1 MRHEAGDLEVVLR
14 RIALRSGIDAAVR
27 TLARAAAL
35 GSAGLLL
42 WALAT
47 LVLPLPLPLRPV
59 ALAGAGALA
68 AAFPL
73 LVRRRRPSVLAAA
86 RLADRRL
93 GLADRIGTA
102 VDLLRRP
109 APPAGLARLQVAD
122 ALARARSLT
131 PREVAP
137 VRAPREA
144 WAAAGGCALLVV
156 WAQFLAGWSLPW
168 TPAARTLAV
177 IHDQG
182 RALEDMG
189 RRLEA
194 AARAR
199 GLPETRRAAPQ
210 VEDLGRRLS
219 APHIGRDEAAALL
232 REAGR
237 RLDAARQTVERRLLA
252 ALPQGAPGPDARA
265 AAPSESGAQR
275 LAALEEVLRQLRAA
289 AGQLRAGGVP
299 ADRADLSRRLAS
311 LSESLDR
318 IGAPAA
324 RRSVEAARR
333 DAERGRMS
341 AAGGALGDALQDL
354 QAIERMLADD
364 QALGEAGRQV
374 RRSSQKIAE
383 SAQLGAGADKEAS
396 RAQAGATP
404 PQAPG
409 PNPPNPGASEDS
421 PPPPPGPNQGSRPG
435 QGTAPHLGPPAPRPG
450 ATRVPVR
457 VPGVSGAGP
466 SALKE
471 ITGPGQPGAPR
482 LPVTRP
488 PAALA
493 HEIDRALSR
502 APLPPAYLT
511 VIRRYFEALGGTP

>member
-1 MRHEAGDLEVVLR
+1 MRHEARGLEAVLQ
-14 RIALRSGIDAAVR
+14 RIALRSGIQAAVR
-27 TLARAAAL
+27 ALARAAAL

-47 LVLPLPLPLRPV
+47 FALPLPLPLRPV

-73 LVRRRRPSVLAAA
+73 LVWRFRPSVLAAA

-102 VDLLRRP
+102 VDLLRGP
-109 APPAGLARLQVAD
+109 QPPAGLARLQVAD
-122 ALARARSLT
+122 ALARARALA

-137 VRAPREA
+137 VRAPAEA

-182 RALEDMG
+182 RALEEMG

-210 VEDLGRRLS
+210 VEDLGRRLR
-219 APHIGRDEAAALL
+219 APRIGRDEAATLL

-237 RLDAARQTVERRLLA
+237 RLDAARQMVERRLLA

-275 LAALEEVLRQLRAA
+275 LAALEEVLRQLRAVT
-289 AGQLRAGGVP
+289 GQLGAGGAP
-299 ADRADLSRRLAS
+299 ADRADLSRRLAA

-333 DAERGRMS
+333 DTERGQAS
-341 AAGGALGDALQDL
+341 AAGALGDALQDL
-354 QAIERMLADD
+354 QAIERMLGDD

-383 SAQLGAGADKEAS
+383 SARLGAGADWETS
-396 RAQAGATP
+396 RGRAAATP

-409 PNPPNPGASEDS
+409 PNPPGPGASEDS
-421 PPPPPGPNQGSRPG
+421 PPPPPGPNQGSLPG
-435 QGTAPHLGPPAPRPG
+435 QGTAPHLGAPAPRLG
-450 ATRVPVR
+450 AARVPVR
-457 VPGVSGAGP
+457 VPAIPGEGP

-493 HEIDRALSR
+493 REVDRALSH

-511 VIRRYFEALGGTP
+511 VIRRYFEALAGSP